1 MSNEPK
7 GQPYLKGKF
16 TGLFKQ
22 KGKKPTGNFIF
33 SDIHWTY
40 LKIENCEKLNDFD
53 TESQKTGDYWY
64 SDRIYHN
71 KGFRPF
77 RKKTDVFIPHGEN
90 EFVSGDLYKVLIKN
104 LKINHEKSY
113 FLSKDWQE
121 ASGDIYFQLSL
132 PPKPKKEKKAQ
143 STNSTVSGTNMI
155 ENGIPKTDVNVNVDS
170 STVLNDHVV
179 IDTNN
184 GIADPP
190 PVIPSTS
197 TTTGRWSK
205 WISGIIS
212 FLIYALIIYYLWKWF
227 PALAYIFIGLLI
239 IYWIGKLFN
248 RFPLLRTLAGLAIFG
263 FIGYFLYN
271 LFYLNK
277 FGYDPVKTR
286 DGRVK
291 VSPPK
296 RTDNK
301 KDGMPDYATD
311 KEIEWYDFINQN
323 YLARYSTS
331 QVDYENSVEQ
341 QDQLQEKIKGYSNS
355 VEFFTRYY
363 NGLYQMDEQKIN
375 EVASIFIDSAN
386 KKQMT
391 PIETAEMVVTFI
403 QEIPYYLVHEGT
415 CQQSIESGNEFVVDY
430 HRDQKPCIPNVA
442 AGVQS
447 PYEFLHNLKGDC
459 DTRTLLGHA
468 LLSKLNIASSIWVSE
483 AYGHS
488 ILGVAVPV
496 GNGIYKEINGVK
508 HYGVELTAKGFR
520 LGMVAPEHARPGN
533 WDITL
538 YNNHS

>member
-1 MSNEPK
+1 MSNEQK

-40 LKIENCEKLNDFD
+40 LKIENIEKINDFD
-53 TESQKTGDYWY
+53 AESQKTGDYWY

-77 RKKTDVFIPHGEN
+77 RKKTDVFIPYGEN

-132 PPKPKKEKKAQ
+132 PPKPKQEKKTQ
-143 STNSTVSGTNMI
+143 STNSKVSGTNII
-155 ENGIPKTDVNVNVDS
+155 ENGIPKTDVNVYVDS
-170 STVLNDHVV
+170 PTSTKDRV
-179 IDTNN
+179 IIDSRDV
-184 GIADPP
+184 IVDPP

-227 PALAYIFIGLLI
+227 PVLAYIFIGLLF

-301 KDGMPDYATD
+301 RGATPDYATD
-311 KEIEWYDFINQN
+311 KEIEWFDFANQN
-323 YLARYSTS
+323 YLARYATS
-331 QVDYENSVEQ
+331 QSAYESSVEQ

-375 EVASIFIDSAN
+375 EVASIFIDSAK

-391 PIETAEMVVTFI
+391 PIETAEMVITFI
-403 QEIPYYLVHEGT
+403 QEIPYYLVHDGS
-415 CQQSIESGNEFVVDY
+415 CQKAIESGNDFVIDY

-459 DTRTLLGHA
+459 DTRSLLGHA
-468 LLSKLNIASSIWVSE
+468 ILAKLNIASSVWVSE
-483 AYGHS
+483 TYGHS

>member
-40 LKIENCEKLNDFD
+40 LKVEECEKINDFD
-53 TESQKTGDYWY
+53 AESQKTGDYWY
-64 SDRIYHN
+64 AERIYHN

-77 RKKTDVFIPHGEN
+77 RKKTDVFFPHGEN
-90 EFVSGDLYKVLIKN
+90 EFYSGDLFKVLIKN

-113 FLSKDWQE
+113 FLAKDWQE
-121 ASGDIYFQLSL
+121 ASGDIYFQFSL
-132 PPKPKKEKKAQ
+132 PPKPKPKKEPKQ
-143 STNSTVSGTNMI
+143 NNSEVGGTNVI
-155 ENGIPKTDVNVNVDS
+155 TNGIPKEERIIYAEPTP
-170 STVLNDHVV
+170 TVQDTV
-179 IDTNN
+179 IVEP
-184 GIADPP
+184 AQPA
-190 PVIPSTS
+190 PVIA
-197 TTTGRWSK
+197 TTTATGNWGK
-205 WISGIIS
+205 WISWLIS
-212 FLIYALIIYYLWKWF
+212 FLIYALIAYYLWKWF
-227 PALAYIFIGLLI
+227 PILAYIFIGLLI
-239 IYWIGKLFN
+239 IYWIGKLLN

-301 KDGMPDYATD
+301 RGATPDYATD

-323 YLARYSTS
+323 YLARYATS
-331 QVDYENSVEQ
+331 QGSYDNSVEQ
-341 QDQLQEKIKGYSNS
+341 QDQLKEQIKGYSNS

-363 NGLYQMDEQKIN
+363 NGLYQIDEKKID
-375 EVASIFIDSAN
+375 EVAAIFIDSAK

-391 PIETAEMVVTFI
+391 PVETAEMVVTFI
-403 QEIPYYLVHEGT
+403 QEIPYYLVHEGS
-415 CQQSIESGNEFVVDY
+415 CQQSIESGNDFVIDY
-430 HRDQKPCIPNVA
+430 HRDQKPCMPNVA

-459 DTRTLLGHA
+459 DTRSLLGHA
-468 LLSKLNIASSIWVSE
+468 ILAKLNIASSVWVSE
-483 AYGHS
+483 TYGHS